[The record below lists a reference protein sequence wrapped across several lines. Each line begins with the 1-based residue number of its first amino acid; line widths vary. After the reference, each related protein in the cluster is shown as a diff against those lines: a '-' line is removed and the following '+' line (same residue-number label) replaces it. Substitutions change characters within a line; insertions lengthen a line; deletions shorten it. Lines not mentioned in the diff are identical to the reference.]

1 MLLLYGWTEVK
12 NNLVLFSRSVVS
24 NSLQPHR
31 LQHARLPWPSPAPWA
46 CSNSCPSSSWCHPTI
61 STSVVHFSSCP
72 QSFPASGSFPVSQLL
87 ASSGQSIGA
96 SASASVL
103 PVNIQGWFSLGL
115 TALISLLSKGLSR
128 WIISYIYVVF
138 IYKKFPR
145 SISFSQ
151 GFYKAGQADILFY
164 EFFIGVGQRSPHFS
178 ANFSSAFG
186 IAFLQFCL
194 FLLPVTFVKWVSTQF
209 FPC

>member
-1 MLLLYGWTEVK
+1 MLTTLKIFFSSVQLLSHVWLFATPWTAARQAS
-12 NNLVLFSRSVVS
+12 LSIT
-24 NSLQPHR
+24 NSQS
-31 LQHARLPWPSPAPWA
+31 LPWLMSI
-46 CSNSCPSSSWCHPTI
+46 SRWCHPTI
-61 STSVVHFSSCP
+61 SSSVIPFSSCP